1 MGTRTLTETLMGE
14 EATSEYATT
23 LYDKTATACMFGY
36 ACSSGFGS
44 GNGFGCGSNFG
55 SASSFGMGGGGIAK
69 LIPETPL
76 IERYRFD
83 DSHGLPHINLE
94 VGLMTSGNSIPL
106 LTKHIKL
113 KIW

>member
-1 MGTRTLTETLMGE
+1 MKLRQTLTETLME
-14 EATSEYATT
+14 EETTGHATT
-23 LYDKTATACMFGY
+23 LYDKTATAYMFGY

-44 GNGFGCGSNFG
+44 GSGFKGGSNFG
-55 SASSFGMGGGGIAK
+55 SALSFGMGGGGIAK

-83 DSHGLPHINLE
+83 DSHSLPHINLE
-94 VGLMTSGNSIPL
+94 IGLMTSGKSIPL
-106 LTKHIKL
+106 LTKHTKL

>member
-44 GNGFGCGSNFG
+44 GSGPKIGRIGGPNSPFGIIDRPDYLNGGTERFRKPEWDIHHGDHMNYEIKVP
-55 SASSFGMGGGGIAK
+55 GIK
-69 LIPETPL
+69 EPLTNVHIPLIP
-76 IERYRFD
+76 F
-83 DSHGLPHINLE
+83 
-94 VGLMTSGNSIPL
+94 
-106 LTKHIKL
+106 K
-113 KIW
+113 W